1 MEEIK
6 ACISSPQAFQLNINT
21 VVDKL
26 KKENDLAPNFIQFA
40 DEIFQ
45 SNEKLLKKYLVLMII
60 REAVY
65 TSPVGSV
72 TNKLASNNSIL
83 NYLQEI
89 VMFQPGSED
98 EFKGIYKFE
107 NDTPQIAIKYFNLIL
122 ELIKFLAEKYPVSQ
136 TNKPTKFKIMYD
148 RLVQQDIVFPKQI
161 RELTADINEIEDAV
175 EDNQPVKR
183 YQAQQMEQN
192 QENGIHQLEELQ
204 IEMNDQI
211 DTIWDMLNDQ
221 NCNPEGAKDML
232 QFYCDTF
239 KESDAKLQQ
248 LEYELSDKLSQQQKD
263 QIELLCNFIKIF
275 NLKFNHFER
284 NKTKNGFLEFQH
296 AVLTEASKITKK
308 NYTPS
313 DAYQKSKIQPL
324 SPIRQVGQD
333 ETQDAS
339 RFNEI
344 TNTQIEKKEKIV
356 QQSNYQR
363 ELEQQQQQQQQID
376 QSRSQNKVKQVEK
389 QKVIQS
395 QQYNQY
401 DDPDP
406 TDIQNQLLQQ
416 QIQYD
421 QQQQQKQYQDQ
432 QKYQIQQDQQKYQIQ
447 QDYNHQ
453 KSSKPAQQNN
463 TLLLET
469 DYSQFEQTIPSQ
481 NRNQFAQDY
490 YQQPS
495 KQEDKHGSLEQYQ
508 DQYTQKPQG
517 MKLTFGNRIEQEQD
531 QKREGSSQ
539 VQSKEVRNTGHNL
552 QQQQYDVFQQQ
563 VSAPYPGY
571 QQNNQFLDIFQKLSK
586 SGYTQKM
593 IDVWKKTCLLGK
605 GNLFEND
612 LIRVY
617 CTFGLQFQVLNNKN
631 YLKISLYILNK
642 IDQSLSINIKF
653 QGDKSTK
660 FWIKSDNKKVL
671 ERELQY
677 LIVVDECKELI
688 NCQIQIDN
696 QILNVLLPTSQYNFI
711 DFLDLRAEI
720 FQVKIK
726 DVRFY
731 QSQPF
736 RLQIGWDTFK
746 KIRFTEVNNYYGKGF
761 VIIQLGATYGN
772 NNYVRVMMIE
782 KNIWI
787 VEATDQNLIPQLLF
801 LFS

>member
-6 ACISSPQAFQLNINT
+6 VCVSSLKGFQLNINT

-26 KKENDLAPNFIQFA
+26 KKENDLAPNFLQFA
-40 DEIFQ
+40 DETFQ
-45 SNEKLLKKYLVLMII
+45 SNESLLKKYLVLMII

-65 TSPVGSV
+65 TNPVGTV
-72 TNKLASNNSIL
+72 TNKLASNNSVL
-83 NYLQEI
+83 NYLQDI
-89 VMFQPGSED
+89 VMFQPGSDD
-98 EFKGIYKFE
+98 EYKGIYKFE
-107 NDTPQIAIKYFNLIL
+107 NDTPKIAIKYFNLIL
-122 ELIKFLAEKYPVSQ
+122 ELIKFLAEKYPVTQ

-148 RLVQQDIVFPKQI
+148 RLVQQDIVFPTQYK
-161 RELTADINEIEDAV
+161 ELVANINEIEDVV

-183 YQAQQMEQN
+183 YQVQQMEPN

-296 AVLTEASKITKK
+296 AVLSEASKITKK

-333 ETQDAS
+333 ETQDVS
-339 RFNEI
+339 RFNEL
-344 TNTQIEKKEKIV
+344 TNTQIEKKEKIF
-356 QQSNYQR
+356 QQNNYQR
-363 ELEQQQQQQQQID
+363 ELEQQQQQQQQQQVD
-376 QSRSQNKVKQVEK
+376 QSRAQNKVKQVEK

-421 QQQQQKQYQDQ
+421 QQQQQKQYQEQ
-432 QKYQIQQDQQKYQIQ
+432 QKYQIQQDQH
-447 QDYNHQ
+447 HQ
-453 KSSKPAQQNN
+453 KSSKPVQQNN

-490 YQQPS
+490 YQQPQ

-508 DQYTQKPQG
+508 DQFTQKPQG
-517 MKLTFGNRIEQEQD
+517 MKLTFGNSIDQGQD
-531 QKREGSSQ
+531 QKKEGSSQ
-539 VQSKEVRNTGHNL
+539 VQFKEVRNAGHNL

-563 VSAPYPGY
+563 ISAPYTGN
-571 QQNNQFLDIFQKLSK
+571 QQNNQILDIYQKLSK

-605 GNLFEND
+605 GNLFENE

-631 YLKISLYILNK
+631 YLKISLYIFNK

-660 FWIKSDNKKVL
+660 FWIKSDNKKIL
-671 ERELQY
+671 DRESQY

-736 RLQIGWDTFK
+736 RLQVGWDTFK
-746 KIRFTEVNNYYGKGF
+746 KIRFTEVNNYY
-761 VIIQLGATYGN
+761 GATYGN

-787 VEATDQNLIPQLLF
+787 IEATDQNLIPQLLF